1 MRRPKPSSRFV
12 DDCTQVLVLRK
23 SALSS
28 APSWQRR
35 GVTPASAAGQSRVG
49 ALVLA
54 VRTYEGRPRSTSTCM
69 FVSPVPFLQ
78 EGRAVSPPS
87 VLSSS
92 CAPVIW
98 QCHAGTAGRNTHTRT
113 ASEARLACPDREA
126 ANVCNFALSR
136 REGEPPGSPD
146 IFYPGSAPAPTS
158 TQHLHS
164 MGGPDA
170 STAQLRQRVSGPLVT
185 SRPRISRTPP
195 RQSRPIHPCPPP
207 ARAMPCRRPNG
218 PPPTQ

>member
-1 MRRPKPSSRFV
+1 VHPLGNAGASR
-12 DDCTQVLVLRK
+12 Q
-23 SALSS
+23 
-28 APSWQRR
+28 
-35 GVTPASAAGQSRVG
+35 
-49 ALVLA
+49 
-54 VRTYEGRPRSTSTCM
+54 RPRLVSRESEHSCTRGTHVRGAPEVHVHVHVCLASSVSARRSRCISTFST
-69 FVSPVPFLQ
+69 
-78 EGRAVSPPS
+78 
-87 VLSSS
+87 VLEL
-92 CAPVIW
+92 CARHLAMSRWDCRP
-98 QCHAGTAGRNTHTRT
+98 QNTHTRT